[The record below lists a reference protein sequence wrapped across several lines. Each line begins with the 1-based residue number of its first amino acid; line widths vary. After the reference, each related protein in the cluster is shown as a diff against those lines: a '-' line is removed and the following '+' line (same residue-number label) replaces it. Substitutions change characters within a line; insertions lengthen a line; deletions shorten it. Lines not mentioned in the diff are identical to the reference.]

1 MRLLLFYQ
9 PMFEKL
15 DIEKIILSITSE
27 LRSIDYITSLTF
39 NDTDT
44 DNNKF
49 YIVYHTD
56 KSTHAPIDICN
67 MYHPDNFGTSQTF
80 DKIRVFI
87 SQLPSV

>member
-1 MRLLLFYQ
+1 
-9 PMFEKL
+9 MFEKL

-44 DNNKF
+44 DNKF
-49 YIVYHTD
+49 YIVYHTN
-56 KSTHAPIDICN
+56 KSTHAPIGICKK
-67 MYHPDNFGTSQTF
+67 YHPDNFGTSQTF

-87 SQLPSV
+87 SQLPSA

>member
-15 DIEKIILSITSE
+15 DIEKIILSIISE

-39 NDTDT
+39 NDAED
-44 DNNKF
+44 DKF

-56 KSTHAPIDICN
+56 KSTHAPIEICN
-67 MYHPDNFGTSQTF
+67 KYHPDNFGTSQTF
-80 DKIRVFI
+80 DKIRIFI
-87 SQLPSV
+87 SQLPSI

>member
-1 MRLLLFYQ
+1 MLLFYH

-15 DIEKIILSITSE
+15 DIEEIIHSITSE

-44 DNNKF
+44 DNDKF

-56 KSTHAPIDICN
+56 KSIHAPINICKK
-67 MYHPDNFGTSQTF
+67 YHPDNFGTSQTF

-87 SQLPSV
+87 SQLPSA

>member
-1 MRLLLFYQ
+1 
-9 PMFEKL
+9 MFEKL

-27 LRSIDYITSLTF
+27 LRSVDYITSLTF

-44 DNNKF
+44 DNDKF

-56 KSTHAPIDICN
+56 TSTHAPINICN
-67 MYHPDNFGTSQTF
+67 KYHPDNFGTSQTF